1 MNLTKYANKSNVIF
15 LYGIIPSLLFTV
27 TTLLL
32 DRSLGN
38 SGLHRNKKF
47 VICIEPQHFEI
58 PKEVSKR
65 LSFYRSR
72 FFWQSDGQQKKYRLT
87 IKNGCLISK
96 WLFKLLSEKAFGNNY
111 FLTGTLGVKLFRK
124 FRLNLLI
131 LPFEKELLG
140 LKLTSSIGVLLS
152 YETA

>member
-1 MNLTKYANKSNVIF
+1 MNMMESTNKFNIIF
-15 LYGIIPSLLFTV
+15 LYGIIPSLLFNI

-38 SGLHRNKKF
+38 SGLRRNKKF
-47 VICIEPQHFEI
+47 VICIEHQHFEI
-58 PKEVSKR
+58 PKELRKR

-96 WLFKLLSEKAFGNNY
+96 WLFKLLSEE
-111 FLTGTLGVKLFRK
+111 GVWQ
-124 FRLNLLI
+124 
-131 LPFEKELLG
+131 ELLFNRYLG
-140 LKLTSSIGVLLS
+140 SKTLS
-152 YETA
+152 